1 MIVKGNCVSDCWLEA
16 LRILV
21 DERISEISPLI
32 VKVHK
37 TNYRPEFVNELELEL
52 NKYLLSVDQPKIETT
67 AGSIFPV
74 SLTGGKKS
82 VFQRYEEIW
91 KYVKKDSANRRGT
104 YFQRMT
110 AYGSQYGEK
119 CNQLQKIIETY
130 NGIEGTR
137 KPVHRRSAL
146 IATIFDPKL
155 DHTPQPQL
163 GFPCLQQIC
172 FVPSGEQMS
181 MNAIYAMQHLS
192 TRAYG
197 NYLGLMRLGNFMA
210 EKLGLEFT
218 HLNCMISTLALGKM
232 GKSRA
237 KELIEKYVTNA

>member
-1 MIVKGNCVSDCWLEA
+1 MIVEGDCVSDCWLKV

-21 DERISEISPLI
+21 DEKKSEISPLI
-32 VKVHK
+32 VKI
-37 TNYRPEFVNELELEL
+37 NNSGNCPSYANELENEL
-52 NKYLLSVDQPKIETT
+52 NEFLLSVGQPKIETT
-67 AGSIFPV
+67 AGTIFPV
-74 SLTGGKKS
+74 SLIGGKKS

-91 KYVKKDSANRRGT
+91 KYVQKCRSNRRGT
-104 YFQRMT
+104 YFRRMT
-110 AYGSQYGEK
+110 AYGDEEK
-119 CNQLQKIIETY
+119 CNQLQIIIDTY
-130 NGIEGTR
+130 NGIAGKR

-172 FVPSGEQMS
+172 ILPSGNQMS

-218 HLNCMISTLALGKM
+218 HLNCMISILAFGKNAS
-232 GKSRA
+232 KSWA
-237 KELIEKYVTNA
+237 KDLTKKYESID